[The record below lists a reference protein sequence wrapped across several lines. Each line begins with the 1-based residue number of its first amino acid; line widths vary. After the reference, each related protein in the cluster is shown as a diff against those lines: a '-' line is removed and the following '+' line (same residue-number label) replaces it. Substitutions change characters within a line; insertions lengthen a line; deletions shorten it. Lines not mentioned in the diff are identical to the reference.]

1 MTAETNS
8 GEGGPAILVRLDDT
22 FERLGRLF
30 LVIANLCLLVM
41 LVGTAATIVL
51 RPFQLSFYW
60 IWPWTMQCFVWMTF
74 FGFYAVYRMGKD
86 IAVDFLALRIGGWA
100 MIGTRYFAALVTM
113 TVMGMIL
120 WQMPLILESQVGV
133 VDAVL
138 TPWGEMPRY
147 SLSIPLG
154 ISCLLIFLNALLDLV
169 KAVAGW
175 PEPHRLP
182 AVDS

>member
-1 MTAETNS
+1 VDSDPTPERP
-8 GEGGPAILVRLDDT
+8 GPEVLIRLDKA

-30 LVIANLCLLVM
+30 LVIANLCLFVM
-41 LVGTAATIVL
+41 LLGTAATIVL
-51 RPFQLSFYW
+51 RPFQLSYYW
-60 IWPWTMQCFVWMTF
+60 IWPWTMQCFVWMAF
-74 FGFYAVYRMGKD
+74 FGFYAVYRFGKD
-86 IAVDFLALRIGGWA
+86 IAVDFMAMRLGSWA
-100 MIGTRYFAALVTM
+100 VTGTRYFAALVTM
-113 TVMGMIL
+113 GVTGMIL

-133 VDAVL
+133 VDAVM

-154 ISCLLIFLNALLDLV
+154 VSCLLIFLNALLDLL

>member
-1 MTAETNS
+1 MVTQSNPDR
-8 GEGGPAILVRLDDT
+8 GGQAVLVRLDWA
-22 FERLGRLF
+22 FERLGQLF
-30 LVIANLCLLVM
+30 LVIANLCLFVM
-41 LVGTAATIVL
+41 LVGTAATIML
-51 RPFQLSFYW
+51 RPLQLAYYW

-74 FGFYAVYRMGKD
+74 FGFYAVYRFGKD
-86 IAVDFLALRIGGWA
+86 IAVDFVALRLGAWA
-100 MIGTRYFAALVTM
+100 VIGTRYFAALMTM
-113 TVMGMIL
+113 TVTGMIL

-133 VDAVL
+133 VDAVM

-154 ISCLLIFLNALLDLV
+154 VSCMLIFLNALLDIL
-169 KAVAGW
+169 KAASGW